1 MKAMGK
7 QTHQDE
13 WSQEQKDAIIES
25 VMNCTRS
32 QAEIFDSLV
41 QQMKTQYNIPD
52 EEAPEA
58 ARNLIRFV
66 EILMDVSSRAKDSGA
81 D

>member
-1 MKAMGK
+1 MGK

-41 QQMKTQYNIPD
+41 QQMKTQYNISE

-66 EILMDVSSRAKDSGA
+66 EILMDIPSQAKDSEA

>member
-1 MKAMGK
+1 MDK

-25 VMNCTRS
+25 VMNCTLS

-41 QQMKTQYNIPD
+41 QRMKTQYNIPD

-66 EILMDVSSRAKDSGA
+66 EILMDTPSQAKDSGA